1 MITPLVFA
9 GFGYAATPGANITG
23 AKREYWEKQ
32 NNFYHCRNE
41 GGDVIGYFKRK
52 GAIEEDVL
60 SYDSNRP
67 GSTGLFGP
75 EGFYTEDEQQQ
86 MRKELRRRDNVVYH
100 GVISFD
106 EAYGE
111 KYFNDTIKAM
121 KLVNEVFPKFLAR
134 AGFSNKNVTWFAA
147 YHTNTDNP
155 HVHVGWYEHRSTHE
169 SRDKEGHRVVTYAKG
184 KIPQQ
189 AIDYLKFSIVEYCE
203 SDLKSRMDYKLRS
216 DITSQLAK
224 NTKAEAF
231 RATIVKLGYSLE
243 TKDTYQYN
251 KLSNKD
257 QKLVDEYTNLIIG
270 DDGLKMI
277 ENYRNSLIEEQNRQ
291 NAINSKINKKDDN
304 EFVDKR
310 IKELYSRCGNCIL
323 RVLEHKAE
331 YNLLKDSKTAEN
343 RLANMTLIKLMTGR
357 DVNKKNYSYEYSK
370 FKHQTNK
377 NIETDCK
384 KLPSVLMANLEG
396 FIMGFLT
403 TNQETESNNKHKV
416 EYDDEELDDD
426 EKKEND
432 YYLE

>member
-1 MITPLVFA
+1 MSTPLVFA
-9 GFGYAATPGANITG
+9 GFGYASTPGANITG
-23 AKREYWEKQ
+23 SKREYWEKQ

-52 GAIEEDVL
+52 GAIEEDFL

-100 GVISFD
+100 GVISFE

-111 KYFNDTIKAM
+111 KYFNNTIKAM

-147 YHTNTDNP
+147 YHINTDNP
-155 HVHVGWYEHRSTHE
+155 HVHVGWYENRSCHE
-169 SRDKEGHRVVTYAKG
+169 SRDKNGKRIVTYAKG

-203 SDLKSRMDYKLRS
+203 ADLRSRIDYKLRG

-251 KLSNKD
+251 KLSDKD
-257 QKLVDEYTNLIIG
+257 QKLVDKYTNLIIG
-270 DDGLKMI
+270 NDGLKMI

-291 NAINSKINKKDDN
+291 NAINSKINKKEDN
-304 EFVDKR
+304 AFVDER

-323 RVLEHKAE
+323 RVIEHKAE
-331 YNLLKDSKTAEN
+331 YNLLRDSKTAEN

-357 DVNKKNYSYEYSK
+357 SVSKKNYSYEYSK

-377 NIETDCK
+377 NIEKDCK
-384 KLPSVLMANLEG
+384 KLSSLVMANLEG
-396 FIMGFLT
+396 YIMGFLVT
-403 TNQETESNNKHKV
+403 DNETESNNKHNL
-416 EYDDEELDDD
+416 EYDDEELDEY
-426 EKKEND
+426 EKQEND